1 MDRHRRHAAHRSD
14 AEGGFTLVE
23 LLIVVVLIGILG
35 LIAYP
40 TIEAFTRSDSEAGV
54 ATDIARRFNRTRDAA
69 KRRNRAYIVD
79 FPVFVGNQ
87 PLGQM
92 DVFEGGSSSCLDES
106 AAMPNLPLIVSVPF
120 GANVAP
126 AFRGKQVD
134 AVGLTGWLGAG
145 DANARQAAL
154 RLCIAPDGSVWRI
167 DNGAVDPLDGRLR
180 LVIRRF
186 EPTGGGWEPIGP
198 GRAVEMTFASNAR
211 MVVGP

>member
-1 MDRHRRHAAHRSD
+1 MDRPRRDSTARRRDGA
-14 AEGGFTLVE
+14 GFTLVE

-40 TIEAFTRSDSEAGV
+40 TIESFTRTDSEAGV

-79 FPVFVGNQ
+79 FPVFVANQ

-92 DVFEGGSSSCLDES
+92 DVFEGGSASCLAES
-106 AAMPNLPLIVSVPF
+106 ARMPNLPLIVSVPF
-120 GANVAP
+120 GETVVA
-126 AFRGKQVD
+126 AFQGKRVD

-154 RLCIAPDGSVWRI
+154 RLCIAPDGSVWRV
-167 DNGAVDPLDGRLR
+167 DGAAVEPISGRTR
-180 LVIRRF
+180 LVVRRF

-198 GRAVEMTFASNAR
+198 GRAVEMTFASHAR
-211 MVVGP
+211 MVVGQ

>member
-1 MDRHRRHAAHRSD
+1 MDPDRRDSAERRS

-92 DVFEGGSSSCLDES
+92 DVFEGGSPSCLGE
-106 AAMPNLPLIVSVPF
+106 AAQMPNLPLIVSVPF
-120 GANVAP
+120 GETFVA
-126 AFRGKQVD
+126 AFRGKRVD
-134 AVGLTGWLGAG
+134 AVGLTGWLGAA

-154 RLCIAPDGSVWRI
+154 RLCIAPDGSVWRV
-167 DNGAVDPLDGRLR
+167 NGAAVEPISGRLR
-180 LVIRRF
+180 LVVRRF

-198 GRAVEMTFASNAR
+198 GRAVEMTFASHAR